1 MGNNIL
7 ENRIKE
13 LRKEMHVRTESD
25 GKVRSLSR
33 EALGEYLNCT
43 RQRIAAMESDINI
56 ATVGE
61 IKKLCELF
69 ECDAAYLFGEIDTKR
84 RYVADIHEMTSLSE
98 SASQALILLAS
109 DVIHPDGKTIK
120 LHKEFQIDGI
130 SDCIDLKAF
139 FDDLLSDGDVPFWLA
154 IIYSRLITEGA
165 RNPQKECQYRYFLF
179 SEFEKFV
186 RNAVEKARKA
196 VAHGKADEHRG
207 LDSGSE
213 SLED

>member
-1 MGNNIL
+1 MGISD
-7 ENRIKE
+7 NRIRE
-13 LRKEMHVRTESD
+13 LRKKKRVKSEID
-25 GKVRSLSR
+25 GKVRAISQGYLS
-33 EALGEYLNCT
+33 EYLNCSRT
-43 RQRIAAMESDINI
+43 RIAAMESDINI

-69 ECDAAYLFGEIDTKR
+69 DCDAAYLFGEIDTKR
-84 RYVADIHEMTSLSE
+84 RYLADIHEMTSLSE
-98 SASQALILLAS
+98 SAAQALILLAS

-165 RNPQKECQYRYFLF
+165 RNPRKECQYRYFLF

-196 VAHGKADEHRG
+196 VAHGKADEHSG